1 MPVFGLFGSA
11 APRMQQSAQQL
22 TGRRRRRVTA
32 QDALGFDD
40 PTLAPE
46 PNTPPQGM
54 IGAGAPVDRKK
65 AIPMAGEPSG
75 YTPGKRDW
83 MKEIGSDPLGFFLT
97 GTDGLSQKREEGIMS
112 DYARQSAEQ
121 SAQREAEI
129 TRLMGSNQPQ
139 DRMKL
144 AYLMG
149 DSELGKQV
157 ATNFAAANVGAGDSR
172 VYGNGQD
179 TYRAPQNMM
188 NVASDAAVFNPET
201 SGQVYKNAPSPKP
214 PEPFTLNQGDVRFDA
229 SGRRIAGV
237 APRPDADGAYK
248 PPPGFAGLP
257 GGKLDYIPGGPAD
270 PAYID
275 KVSDARARGVPEYS
289 QTEQRKYK
297 SKVTAL
303 NEFEAGLND
312 YFRVL
317 EENGG
322 PQTIEGFWNAQ
333 QRKNIDAAHALM
345 TLNLKQAYQ
354 GGALDKGLIE
364 IAEKI
369 LTDPTG
375 WSSFNGGGAAEFRKA
390 AEPIFNNINYA
401 RSQIPETF
409 RGGAQPARQDDVSDL
424 LEKYK

>member
-1 MPVFGLFGSA
+1 MPVLGMFGNA
-11 APRMQQSAQQL
+11 MR
-22 TGRRRRRVTA
+22 
-32 QDALGFDD
+32 
-40 PTLAPE
+40 
-46 PNTPPQGM
+46 
-54 IGAGAPVDRKK
+54 
-65 AIPMAGEPSG
+65 
-75 YTPGKRDW
+75 
-83 MKEIGSDPLGFFLT
+83 
-97 GTDGLSQKREEGIMS
+97 
-112 DYARQSAEQ
+112 
-121 SAQREAEI
+121 SAQRRPLTPEEEAAQQARPRSSMSGI
-129 TRLMGSNQPQ
+129 ASGMASARPLFGGQMMQQRPAAKPPSMWDGIAQ
-139 DRMKL
+139 DPL
-144 AYLMG
+144 AFLLTG
-149 DSELGKQV
+149 ADGVQERQQKQ
-157 ATNFAAANVGAGDSR
+157 AALASAQAQEQQMMEMARGANLDPGAMLAMYTNPEKFGESYAKNYEAANVGAGDSR
-172 VYGNGQD
+172 VYGNGTQA
-179 TYRAPQNMM
+179 YRAPQNMM

-201 SGQVYKNAPSPKP
+201 SGQVYKNTPSPKP

-229 SGRRIAGV
+229 NGKRIAGV

-248 PPPGFAGLP
+248 PPPGFASRP
-257 GGKLDYIPGGPAD
+257 GGQLDYIPGGPAD

-289 QTEQRKYK
+289 QTEQRQYK

-375 WSSFNGGGAAEFRKA
+375 WSSFNGGGADEFRKA

-401 RSQIPETF
+401 RSQIPEMF
-409 RGGAQPARQDDVSDL
+409 RGGAQQPGAPSVGMVEDGYRFKGGSPDDPANWEQVR
-424 LEKYK
+424 

>member
-1 MPVFGLFGSA
+1 MPTFGMFGGLARRAMQSPRAMTPEERA
-11 APRMQQSAQQL
+11 ALLQQQTQAQMPTPSPRPLIGGGMPQPKQNGIMGALGYDQQATGMSPFEWFVSPQSRVDNAKKSIAAQQAAA
-22 TGRRRRRVTA
+22 A
-32 QDALGFDD
+32 QERQMMEMARNANLD
-40 PTLAPE
+40 PGATLALFANRE
-46 PNTPPQGM
+46 
-54 IGAGAPVDRKK
+54 KF
-65 AIPMAGEPSG
+65 GES
-75 YTPGKRDW
+75 Y
-83 MKEIGSDPLGFFLT
+83 
-97 GTDGLSQKREEGIMS
+97 
-112 DYARQSAEQ
+112 
-121 SAQREAEI
+121 
-129 TRLMGSNQPQ
+129 
-139 DRMKL
+139 
-144 AYLMG
+144 
-149 DSELGKQV
+149 
-157 ATNFAAANVGAGDSR
+157 ATNYGAANVGAGDSR
-172 VYGNGQD
+172 VFGNGTQA
-179 TYRAPQNMM
+179 YRAPQNMM

-201 SGQVYKNAPSPKP
+201 SGQVYKNTPSPKP

-229 SGRRIAGV
+229 NGKRIAGV
-237 APRPDADGAYK
+237 APRPDADGGYK
-248 PPPGFAGLP
+248 PPPGFASLP

-275 KVSDARARGVPEYS
+275 QVSDARARGVPEFS
-289 QTEQRKYK
+289 QTEQRQYK

-375 WSSFNGGGAAEFRKA
+375 WSSLNGGGAAEFRKA
-390 AEPIFNNINYA
+390 AEPIYNNINYA

-409 RGGAQPARQDDVSDL
+409 RGGAQQPGALKAGTVEDGYRFKGGAPDDPANWEQVR
-424 LEKYK
+424 